1 MNKRL
6 ILLQL
11 VLVLA
16 GVIIAMLL
24 YDKSAVLAALYG
36 GGVALANTQLLVRR
50 VAKAGRIAATNPQQS
65 TYMLYFGAV
74 QRFVFVLVAL
84 GVGMGVLMLVPP
96 PMLWTFGL
104 AQIAYF
110 FSERDIFKQSGA

>member
-6 ILLQL
+6 ISLQL
-11 VLVLA
+11 VLVLV
-16 GVIIAMLL
+16 GVVIAMLL
-24 YDKSAVLAALYG
+24 YGKSAVLAALYG
-36 GGVALANTQLLVRR
+36 GVIALANSQLLVRR
-50 VAKAGRIAATNPQQS
+50 VAKAGRIAATNPQRS

-84 GVGMGVLMLVPP
+84 AVGMGVFKLIPP
-96 PMLWTFGL
+96 PMLWTFGI

-110 FSERDIFKQSGA
+110 FAERDVLKQE